1 MSKRDFLI
9 EIGLEEMPAKAVKA
23 ASIQLTEKIEGWL
36 KENNISFGVSRSY
49 ATPRRLALMLEGVA
63 EKQEDREEEMKG
75 PSKKIALDDKGNWSK
90 AAQGFARGQGVSPD
104 NFYFK
109 EIKGLE
115 YIYVTKQIKGVETKE
130 LLSELKGLITGM
142 TFSKNMRWGDNELRF
157 IRPVR
162 WLVALFGSEVIP
174 LEITGI
180 QSGIKTEGHRFLG
193 TKVSINEPKEYA
205 SMLLKEYVIADA
217 EERMNAIKSQLK
229 ALEEE
234 QSWVIPMDAN
244 LLEEVTQ
251 LVEYP
256 TAIFGS
262 FDPEFLTLPKEVLI
276 TSMREHQ
283 RFFPVQNGKGEMLPH
298 FVTIRNGEI
307 DYSGMVAKGNEKV
320 LRARLADARFF
331 YEEDKKLDISSAVS
345 QLENIVFHEELGSLG
360 DKVRRIREISGEIAG
375 CLKYDDSIVTAVN
388 RSAEICKFD
397 LVSQMVNEFPE
408 LQGRMGEEYAQLAG
422 EDELVSKA
430 VFEHYLPRYAG
441 DQLPASQVGA
451 IVSIADKI
459 DTIVGCFSLGL
470 VPTGSQDPYALRRQ
484 ASGIVHILLQEKWA
498 ITLGQ
503 LFSIAIKALKN
514 RQLMTRSPEEVAKEL
529 QSFFN
534 LRLKNRMQE
543 QGIRYDIID
552 AVLQDQSAEIDAL
565 FDKADILMKQVDEQ
579 LFKPLVEAF
588 TRVSNLSNKTD
599 HHLNTPQ
606 VGKFE
611 SSVEHT
617 LYESYIRIKEDVEKQ
632 TEERNWEGAYLSL
645 SQLKEPIEDFFDQ
658 VMVMVEDDGLRYN
671 RLALLQNI
679 SLLVRGYADFSQ
691 IVFSA
696 K

>member
-9 EIGLEEMPAKAVKA
+9 EIGVEEMPAKAVKA
-23 ASIQLTEKIEGWL
+23 ASLQLTEKIEGWL
-36 KENNISFGVSRSY
+36 KDNNISYGVSRSY
-49 ATPRRLALMLEGVA
+49 ATPRRLALMIEGVA
-63 EKQEDREEEMKG
+63 EKQEDREEEAKG
-75 PSKKIALDDKGNWSK
+75 PSKKIAVDDEGNWSK

-104 NFYFK
+104 DFYFK
-109 EIKGLE
+109 EIKGVE
-115 YIYVTKQIKGVETKE
+115 YIYITKQIKGVETKE
-130 LLSELKGLITGM
+130 LLSQLKELITGM

-162 WLVALFGSEVIP
+162 WLVALFGSDVIP

-180 QSGIKTEGHRFLG
+180 QSGITSEGHRFLG
-193 TKVSINEPKEYA
+193 NAIQINEPKEYA
-205 SMLLKEYVIADA
+205 IELLKEYVIADA
-217 EERMNAIKSQLK
+217 NERKNAIKSQLRT
-229 ALEEE
+229 LEEE
-234 QSWVIPMDAN
+234 KKWVIPMDSE

-283 RFFPVQNGKGEMLPH
+283 RYFPVQNEEGELLPY
-298 FVTIRNGEI
+298 FVTIRNGGV
-307 DYSGMVAKGNEKV
+307 DFSGMVVKGNEKV

-345 QLENIVFHEELGSLG
+345 QLENIVFHEDLGSLG
-360 DKVRRIREISGEIAG
+360 DKVRRIREISAQLAG
-375 CLKYDDSIVTAVN
+375 WLKHDVSTAAAVD

-397 LVSQMVNEFPE
+397 LISQMVNEFPE
-408 LQGRMGEEYAQLAG
+408 LQGRMGEEYALLAG
-422 EDELVSKA
+422 EGDVVSKA
-430 VFEHYLPRYAG
+430 IFEHYLPRYAG
-441 DQLPASQVGA
+441 DQLPATEVGA

-498 ITLGQ
+498 ITLNQ
-503 LFSIAIKALKN
+503 LFSIALKTFKN
-514 RQLMTRSPEEVAKEL
+514 RQLMKRSPEEVEKEL
-529 QSFFN
+529 QSFFT

-543 QGIRYDIID
+543 QGIRYDVID
-552 AVLQDQSAEIDAL
+552 AVLQDQSVETNSF
-565 FDKADILMKQVDEQ
+565 FDKANILMKQVDEES
-579 LFKPLVEAF
+579 FKPLVEAF
-588 TRVSNLSNKTD
+588 TRVSNLADKTD
-599 HHLNTPQ
+599 QHKNTIQ
-606 VGKFE
+606 ASKFE
-611 SSVEHT
+611 SNVEHA
-617 LYESYIRIKEDVEKQ
+617 LYESYKRVKEDVEKQ
-632 TEERNWEGAYLSL
+632 TEEGKWEGAYLSL

-679 SLLVRGYADFSQ
+679 SLLIRGYADFSQ
-691 IVFSA
+691 IVFSS